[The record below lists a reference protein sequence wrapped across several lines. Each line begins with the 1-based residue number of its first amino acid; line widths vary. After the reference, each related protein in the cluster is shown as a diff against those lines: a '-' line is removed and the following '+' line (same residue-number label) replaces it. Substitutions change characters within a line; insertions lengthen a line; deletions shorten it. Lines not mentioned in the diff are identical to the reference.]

1 MIQALQR
8 FSQSRT
14 AKVFLAI
21 VALSFM
27 AFFGGGSWFR
37 PHDPNAVIAEVGSY
51 TIGRSEFGQKVQER
65 IHQIMSQQ
73 DQSMTREQLLNAGLP
88 QMVLS
93 QLIQDSLLNL
103 EAGHLG
109 ITVSDET
116 IRQQIQSMKAFQNDK
131 GVFERNLFTQVLR
144 SNGLSE
150 DFFIGEIRQE
160 IIREQLRNAI
170 MVGAY
175 LPEEMVSRLFDAQY
189 QHRQASM
196 LMVSPK
202 DMPAPPP
209 PSNEVLEAFYNEHQK
224 AFETPEVR
232 ALDILLVDPEVM
244 AKEIPVTEEEIKAA
258 YEAKAKEFDKKPL
271 EEVKGLIIAEI
282 QKEKAIEKVHTM
294 TQELEDKIAGG
305 ATFSEMIPV
314 FKQNGLQ
321 YIQLQIAANGK
332 NPMGTESIQQF
343 ADKDLAIEML
353 KTAFDLEE
361 GADSPFIQGHDGKYY
376 AIRVDK
382 ITPAHFQAFAEIKDR
397 VLKTWTEMEQFKAA
411 QAKAE
416 EYINAFNQGN
426 RTAAM
431 MTLLPNL
438 SLAEPSPTVAN
449 EVKQKVFSL
458 RPQQAGAA
466 LTPEGIAVVVLN
478 TIIPPDEKVKEE
490 KMTTFKEALLQ
501 QYQSDLLMA
510 YLNSLRIRYPVKV
523 NGNGIK
529 ALFSA

>member
-93 QLIQDSLLNL
+93 QLIQDNLLNL

-170 MVGAY
+170 MIGAY

-189 QHRQASM
+189 QYRQASM

-202 DMPAPPP
+202 DMPAPPS

-271 EEVKGLIIAEI
+271 EDVKDRIIAEI

-305 ATFSEMIPV
+305 ATFSEMSNA
-314 FKQNGLQ
+314 FKGLQ

-343 ADKDLAIEML
+343 ADKDLAKEML
-353 KTAFDLEE
+353 KTAFDLED
-361 GADSPFIQGHDGKYY
+361 GTDSPFIQGHDGKYY

-449 EVKQKVFSL
+449 EVKQQIFSL

-466 LTPEGIAVVVLN
+466 LIPEGIAVVVLN

-490 KMTTFKEALLQ
+490 KMGTFKEALLQ
-501 QYQSDLLMA
+501 QYQSDLLIA

-523 NGNGIK
+523 NSNGIK
-529 ALFSA
+529 TLFSA